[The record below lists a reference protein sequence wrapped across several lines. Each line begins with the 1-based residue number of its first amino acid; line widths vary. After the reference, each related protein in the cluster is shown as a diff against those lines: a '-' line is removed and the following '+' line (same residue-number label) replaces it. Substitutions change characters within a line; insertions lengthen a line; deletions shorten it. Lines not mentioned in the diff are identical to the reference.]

1 MKAADVLEALTGV
14 RPDID
19 LTISEAV
26 IDSRTVRDKGMFI
39 AIPGEHV
46 DGHDFVSQAFDNGA
60 ALVLVEKQVN
70 TEIPSIDTTQTISLK
85 SLREL
90 KLPALVRVENTVA
103 ALQKIAS
110 WWRDKHQ
117 VRVVGITGSVGKSTT
132 KELVAAVLSERYSVL
147 KNKGNL
153 NNEIGLP
160 LSLLQ
165 LNADHEVAVLE
176 MGFYVPGEI
185 KLLCDIAK
193 PEIGVITNIGTVH
206 AERAGSKEVIAQGKA
221 ELVEAL
227 PANGTAILNFDDPYV
242 RPMEAKANC
251 SVLWYG
257 LDPEADWWADEIV
270 SDGLKGIQFKLHFHR
285 DELKLKVPMIGRHS
299 VHTILRAVAV
309 AQSLGMDIP
318 EIIHALTQ
326 NRSQLRLVVTKTKS
340 GATVIDD
347 SYNASP
353 ESTLAALNLLDEIP
367 GRKIAILGDM
377 LELGQYERQGH
388 ELVGRRASE
397 VVDLLIT
404 VGKLG
409 KTLGESAVCY
419 NFPAEKVVHF
429 DEVPDVSGYL
439 KTILQENDIVLIKGS
454 NGLRMDRIV
463 SALEV
468 NSG

>member
-318 EIIHALTQ
+318 EIIHALT
-326 NRSQLRLVVTKTKS
+326 
-340 GATVIDD
+340 
-347 SYNASP
+347 
-353 ESTLAALNLLDEIP
+353 
-367 GRKIAILGDM
+367 
-377 LELGQYERQGH
+377 
-388 ELVGRRASE
+388 
-397 VVDLLIT
+397 
-404 VGKLG
+404 
-409 KTLGESAVCY
+409 
-419 NFPAEKVVHF
+419 
-429 DEVPDVSGYL
+429 
-439 KTILQENDIVLIKGS
+439 
-454 NGLRMDRIV
+454 
-463 SALEV
+463 
-468 NSG
+468 